1 MTAIGRI
8 LSFSPDA
15 GLAGSER
22 ALLALVGGLRERGLD
37 AQVVCAE
44 PGGLADRL
52 RAAGYTVYP
61 APAWPAELDR
71 RRSPLRFL
79 RWRRQQVAA
88 VSAALAACR
97 PQVLHVNAAGGV
109 LAAVL
114 ARRTAAPTVPVVAH
128 LRHLYRDRRACLG
141 FGSVARI
148 VAVSEAARRV
158 LPQRW
163 QERTLVIHDGVS
175 LPVDVPVRLPP
186 ALGLS
191 VVVAGRVAP
200 DKGQDVLLDALALL
214 AARGPCPAA
223 TLTLDDR
230 SDRAVA
236 AFRARVLARAA
247 ALPGV
252 TTVPWSHD
260 QPTLLAGHDVV
271 VVPSRREALGLVALE
286 AMAVGTPVVAAR
298 VGGLAE
304 LVEDGASG
312 LLVPPEDPTALAAAL
327 ARLAGDR
334 ELWARLSRGGVE
346 RSRRFS
352 VEATTDGVLAV
363 LASAYEACQR
373 RS

>member
-1 MTAIGRI
+1 MLRRI

-22 ALLALVGGLRERGLD
+22 ALLALVNGLRGRGLD
-37 AQVVCAE
+37 ARVVCAE

-52 RAAGYTVYP
+52 RATGCTVYP
-61 APAWPAELDR
+61 APAWPAELNR

-79 RWRRQQVAA
+79 RWRRQQVVA
-88 VSAALAACR
+88 VTAALAACQ
-97 PQVLHVNAAGGV
+97 PEVLHVNTGGGV

-114 ARRTAAPTVPVVAH
+114 ARRATAPMVPIVAH

-148 VAVSEAARRV
+148 VAVSDAARCA
-158 LPQRW
+158 LPSRW
-163 QERTLVIHDGVS
+163 HERTVVVHDGVS
-175 LPVDVPVRLPP
+175 LPAAVPERQPP
-186 ALGLS
+186 AAGLR

-200 DKGQDVLLDALALL
+200 DKGQDLLLDALELL
-214 AARGPCPAA
+214 AARGPCPVA
-223 TLTLDDR
+223 TLTLDDQP
-230 SDRAVA
+230 DREVA

-260 QPTLLAGHDVV
+260 QPTLLAGHDAV
-271 VVPSRREALGLVALE
+271 VVPSRCEAFGLVALE
-286 AMAVGTPVVAAR
+286 AMAVGTPVVAACI
-298 VGGLAE
+298 GGLAE
-304 LVEDGASG
+304 LVEDDVSG
-312 LLVPPEDPTALAAAL
+312 LLVPPDDPTALAAAL
-327 ARLAGDR
+327 TRLADDR

-352 VEATTDGVLAV
+352 VEATTEGVLAV
-363 LASAYEACQR
+363 LASEHDTCQR
-373 RS
+373 RP